1 MIKKELREYIRWR
14 DTYNLRV
21 FDKNGNDFVMT
32 VGGNGDLY
40 WLPSDY
46 KKVQSFYIGKD
57 DEIFYPTLEK
67 LFCDIKQKDDKYRPT
82 LEENKFTFISEDSH
96 EDEAHRLE
104 IIKEKE
110 QFIINFLRNPNEH
123 LYAFPKRGCNI
134 CFCNSGSRVPTV
146 EQLFMLMFN
155 ELAYYNDEI
164 EIEQE

>member
-1 MIKKELREYIRWR
+1 MIKKESRENGFLR

-21 FDKNGNDFVMT
+21 YDKNGNDFLMT

-40 WLPSDY
+40 WLPANY
-46 KKVQSFYIGKD
+46 KNVKSFCINKE
-57 DEIFYPTLEK
+57 DELFYAILQQ
-67 LFCDIKQKDDKYRPT
+67 LFCDIKEKDDKYRPT
-82 LEENKFTFISEDSH
+82 LDGDKFTFISEDCH

-104 IIKEKE
+104 IVKEE
-110 QFIINFLRNPNEH
+110 NEFVINFLRNPNEH

-134 CFCNSGSRVPTV
+134 CFCNSGSRVPKV

-164 EIEQE
+164 ELEQE